1 METASNQASARETES
16 TLQLNRSLLPIDEYA
31 ASKGLSRDII
41 EEYGR
46 QGLVQI
52 RRHSGKIFVVD
63 VPVSPYRCP
72 PEGAEGAAD
81 TGDNSQPLK
90 EMSESGQKATSR
102 DSASEK
108 SPRMGTQDAP
118 KVTEKHAEPDGAAI
132 EAGAISALV
141 EKMCNRASQITGK
154 PLERLHTEN
163 GEAKGVRAAACVV
176 RPRVSGGTPDS
187 AQPKSA
193 SVKREGASQLSSRIF
208 SGVSDIF
215 NKLKGRSD
223 GRIAQARSRQDVQDY
238 RSLPSDMSLG
248 KLSEKLQVFEP
259 AAQEGSKRAWQMIA
273 SIAILSLLTALIAN
287 VWLYRDRRTHLAD
300 LDQAYTSIQTV
311 YSDYAKAD
319 RQVTSLE
326 NELGES
332 KAEIQ
337 RIQDELDTSRVEAET
352 ARGRL
357 AEARRNLRAIQL
369 RHAQA
374 LGGLNKE
381 IRRLAA
387 WLKKPNAD
395 LQPSPGS
402 DDSDR

>member
-1 METASNQASARETES
+1 MEATSNQASARETEA

-31 ASKGLSRDII
+31 VRKGVSRDII

-72 PEGAEGAAD
+72 PEDAEGTTN
-81 TGDNSQPLK
+81 TGDNNQVLK
-90 EMSESGQKATSR
+90 KISTLGQKATSKDAAPQKNR
-102 DSASEK
+102 ETV
-108 SPRMGTQDAP
+108 TQDSSKA
-118 KVTEKHAEPDGAAI
+118 AETDAKPNGEAIGA
-132 EAGAISALV
+132 GTISALV

-154 PLERLHTEN
+154 PLERLYAEN
-163 GEAKGVRAAACVV
+163 SQVEGVPAAPVV
-176 RPRVSGGTPDS
+176 RPRTGGGTPDS
-187 AQPKSA
+187 AQPKSVSA
-193 SVKREGASQLSSRIF
+193 KKEGSSQLSGRIF
-208 SGVSDIF
+208 CAVSQIF
-215 NKLKGRSD
+215 NKLKGRSG
-223 GRIAQARSRQDVQDY
+223 GRVAQAKLRRGIQDY
-238 RSLPSDMSLG
+238 RSLPSDTSSG
-248 KLSEKLQVFEP
+248 KLSEKPQVFKP
-259 AAQEGSKRAWQMIA
+259 AAQVGSKRAWQVIA

-311 YSDYAKAD
+311 YSDYVKAD

-326 NELGES
+326 NELTES

-352 ARGRL
+352 ARDQL
-357 AEARRNLRAIQL
+357 TEARRNLKAVQL

-395 LQPSPGS
+395 LQPIPGS
-402 DDSDR
+402 DDSDQ